1 MSLIY
6 LDNSATT
13 QCYPEVASLMH
24 TLLCEDYGNPS
35 SMHAFGVSAERFL
48 RTSREQIARTLKC
61 KEGEILFTSG
71 GTESD
76 NLALFGAARAYHRQG
91 RHIVTMC
98 IEHPAVLEAAAALEK
113 EGFEVTYLP
122 VDAAGIVRLPDVEAA
137 LRDDTILVSVMHVNN
152 EIGSVQPVAEIGQCI
167 KRRSEKILFHV
178 DAVQGY
184 GKVPLSLS
192 ASKIDLLSVS
202 SHKIHGPKGA
212 GFLYVKKGV
221 RLIPLLYGGGHQ
233 GGLRSGTENVPG
245 YAGTGLAAEMTFREM
260 EVKTARM
267 RGLRDKL
274 LDGLCGALE
283 DVFVP
288 GASCSGAGAGDLDDG
303 THAPHILPLTVRGV
317 RAEVL
322 LHALED
328 HGICVSA
335 GSACA
340 THHPQTSPV
349 LKAIGLSE
357 EDAASTVRMSLSEF
371 TTEEEIDATVA
382 AFCEVVP
389 TLRRFKRM

>member
-1 MSLIY
+1 MNLIY

-13 QCYPEVASLMH
+13 MCYPEVASLMQQ
-24 TLLCEDYGNPS
+24 LLCEDYGNPS
-35 SMHAFGVSAERFL
+35 SMHRLGVEAERFL
-48 RTSREQIARTLKC
+48 RAAREQIARTLKC

-91 RHIVTMC
+91 RHIVTMQV
-98 IEHPAVLEAAAALEK
+98 EHPAVLEAAAALEK

-122 VDAAGIVRLPDVEAA
+122 VDEAGVVRLSDVEAA
-137 LRDDTILVSVMHVNN
+137 LRDDTILVSVMQVNN
-152 EIGSVQPVAEIGQCI
+152 EIGSVQPVEEIGKLV
-167 KRRSEKILFHV
+167 KRRNEKTLFHV

-192 ASKIDLLSVS
+192 AARIDLMSVS
-202 SHKIHGPKGA
+202 GHKIHGPKGA
-212 GFLYVKKGV
+212 GFLYVRKGV

-245 YAGTGLAAEMTFREM
+245 YAGLGLAAKMIFSGM
-260 EVKTARM
+260 EEKTSRM
-267 RGLRDKL
+267 RMLTKRLREGVCAGLD
-274 LDGLCGALE
+274 
-283 DVFVP
+283 DVAVP
-288 GASCSGAGAGDLDDG
+288 GEVLALTPDDEKVK
-303 THAPHILPLTVRGV
+303 APHILPLTVRGV

-328 HGICVSA
+328 KGICVSA
-335 GSACA
+335 GSACS
-340 THHPQTSPV
+340 THHVQTSPV

-357 EDAASTVRMSLSEF
+357 EDASSTVRMSLSEF
-371 TTEEEIDATVA
+371 TTEEEIDAVVA
-382 AFCEVVP
+382 AFREVVP
-389 TLRRFKRM
+389 PLRRFQRM

>member
-13 QCYPEVASLMH
+13 MCYPEVAALM
-24 TLLCEDYGNPS
+24 TKLLCEDYGNPS
-35 SMHAFGVSAERFL
+35 SMHAMGFQAERAL
-48 RTSREQIARTLKC
+48 RAAREQIARTLKC
-61 KEGEILFTSG
+61 REGEILFTSG

-76 NLALFGAARAYHRQG
+76 NLALFGTARAYGRQG
-91 RHIVTMC
+91 RHIITTSV
-98 IEHPAVLEAAAALEK
+98 EHPAVSEAAAALER

-122 VDAAGIVRLPDVEAA
+122 VDEAGIVRLSDVEAA
-137 LRDDTILVSVMHVNN
+137 LRDDTILVSVMQVNN
-152 EIGSVQPVAEIGQCI
+152 EIGSVQPVEEIGQLV
-167 KRRSEKILFHV
+167 KRRSDKILFHV

-192 ASKIDLLSVS
+192 AARIDLMSVS
-202 SHKIHGPKGA
+202 GHKIHGPKGA

-233 GGLRSGTENVPG
+233 GGLRSGTENVAG
-245 YAGTGLAAEMTFREM
+245 YAGLGLAAEMAFRDMNEKA
-260 EVKTARM
+260 ERM
-267 RGLRDKL
+267 RMLTERLREGVCAA
-274 LDGLCGALE
+274 LD
-283 DVFVP
+283 DVAVP
-288 GASCSGAGAGDLDDG
+288 GEVLASAPNDEKVK
-303 THAPHILPLTVRGV
+303 APHILPLTVRGV

-328 HGICVSA
+328 KGICVSA

-340 THHPQTSPV
+340 THHVQTSPV

-357 EDAASTVRMSLSEF
+357 EDAASTVRLSLSEF
-371 TTEEEIDATVA
+371 TTEEEIDAAVGTLCA
-382 AFCEVVP
+382 VVP
-389 TLRRFKRM
+389 ALRRFQRM

>member
-13 QCYPEVASLMH
+13 MCYPEVAALM
-24 TLLCEDYGNPS
+24 TKLLCEDYGNPS
-35 SMHAFGVSAERFL
+35 SMHAMGFQAERAL
-48 RTSREQIARTLKC
+48 RAAREQIARTLKC

-76 NLALFGAARAYHRQG
+76 NLALFGAARAYGRQG
-91 RHIVTMC
+91 RHIITTSV
-98 IEHPAVLEAAAALEK
+98 EHPAVSEAAAALER

-122 VDAAGIVRLPDVEAA
+122 VDEAGIVRLSDVETA
-137 LRDDTILVSVMHVNN
+137 LRDDTILVSVMQVNN
-152 EIGSVQPVAEIGQCI
+152 EIGSVQPVEEIGQLV
-167 KRRSEKILFHV
+167 KRRSDKILFHV

-192 ASKIDLLSVS
+192 AARIDLMSVS
-202 SHKIHGPKGA
+202 GHKIHGPKGA

-233 GGLRSGTENVPG
+233 GGLRSGTENVAG
-245 YAGTGLAAEMTFREM
+245 YAGLGLAAEMAFRDMNEKA
-260 EVKTARM
+260 ERM
-267 RGLRDKL
+267 RMLTKRLREGVCAGLD
-274 LDGLCGALE
+274 
-283 DVFVP
+283 DVAVP
-288 GASCSGAGAGDLDDG
+288 GEVLATAPNDEKVK
-303 THAPHILPLTVRGV
+303 APHILPLTVRGV

-328 HGICVSA
+328 HDICVSA

-340 THHPQTSPV
+340 THHMQTSPV

-357 EDAASTVRMSLSEF
+357 EDAASTVRLSLSEF
-371 TTEEEIDATVA
+371 TTEEEIDAAVGTL
-382 AFCEVVP
+382 CEVVP
-389 TLRRFKRM
+389 ALRRFQRM